1 MFLEDIIQSSTL
13 LSNLNSRDAT
23 MLGSFSSQIWLGK
36 SLTQKQIDAAV
47 KLLRKYSSTLSL
59 KLMVDVK
66 PHLDSP
72 VMKLGVRQI
81 VPQTKRINYID
92 ESPKRFVVSF
102 PYDEEMVRKMRS
114 FNEKNKADACEWDPE
129 FKEWKVPVTERA
141 VLFLKDV
148 LCPAGFQVCEKTQE
162 FFGQIDEILANFEE
176 YVPQLVQKDGNF
188 YFKNTHPS
196 IPQPEGMNFLETLY
210 HAKRYGITTWDDQI
224 EENLKNGNFSIFTK
238 NFLNPKTEEDLKF
251 NGDELPL
258 EIFDEL
264 IDQITPCLIVIPPG
278 TEIQNLRKWWAY
290 LNAKNFTKNQIS
302 VMFRTDNGND
312 RIFNEMVKDQGL
324 NSPITE
330 DTKFVVVSHK
340 LPKPIVKSG
349 IEFKSVINLGA
360 IPGVHYSLQSYLAD
374 FPDQVMYYSRKKAQE
389 YVS

>member
-1 MFLEDIIQSSTL
+1 MFLEDIIQASTL
-13 LSNLNSRDAT
+13 LPNLYLRDAN
-23 MLGSFSSQIWLGK
+23 MLGSFNSQIWMGK
-36 SLTQKQIDAAV
+36 GLTQKQIDAAV
-47 KLLRKYSSTLSL
+47 KLLRKYSATLSL

-72 VMKLGVRQI
+72 AMKLGVRQM
-81 VPQTKRINYID
+81 VPQAKKITYIAD
-92 ESPKRFVVSF
+92 GIKRFVVSF
-102 PYDEEMVRKMRS
+102 PYDEEIVKKMRS

-129 FKEWKVPVTERA
+129 SKEWKVPLTERA

-148 LCPAGFQVCEKTQE
+148 LCPAGFKACEKTGE
-162 FFGQIDEILANFEE
+162 FFGQIDEILVNFEE

-188 YFKNTHPS
+188 YFKNTHSS
-196 IPQPEGMNFLETLY
+196 IPQPEGMTFLETLY
-210 HAKRYGITTWDDQI
+210 HAKRYGITTWDEGI
-224 EENLKNGNFSIFTK
+224 EENLKNGDFSIFTK
-238 NFLNPKTEEDLKF
+238 KFLNPKTDEDLKF
-251 NGDELPL
+251 NGDDLPI

-264 IDQITPCLIVIPPG
+264 IDQITPCLVVIPPG
-278 TEIQNLRKWWAY
+278 LEIQNLRAWWKY
-290 LNAKNFTKNQIS
+290 LNTKNFTKNQIS

-312 RIFNEMVKDQGL
+312 RVFNEMVKEQGL

-330 DTKFVVVSHK
+330 DTKFVFVSHK

-349 IEFKSVINLGA
+349 VEFKTVINLGT

-374 FPDQVMYYSRKKAQE
+374 FPDQVMYYSKKKSQD